1 MTSPDPRSVA
11 GCLASR
17 RRARHAV
24 NRAIVVIASAAL
36 LAACSGG
43 SGGAYSSGGPG
54 GSPGGNGASL
64 SVSTHQL
71 TVSAGLA
78 DAAPTASLQ
87 LIVTNPP
94 ATLYVGYQ
102 TTNNGISAVA
112 LGDATADTATIDI
125 SFWAPGT
132 LGVGTYVDTLSLAAC
147 LDDACATQIASSPQT
162 VSVTYVV
169 TAGGGGG
176 GGTPWLDGI
185 SPTSVVA
192 GAPGFTLTVSGSGFT
207 AGSSVQW
214 NGSSRATT
222 YVSPYQLTG
231 QITAADVASAGS
243 AVVTV
248 SNAGGGGSN
257 GITFTIQAPVALGLS
272 AVYPSLVA
280 SGGRDFVLSAIGSGF
295 VPSSTVT
302 WSGAALPT
310 TYVSPTELWASVSA
324 ADIASPGTASIA
336 VQNPAAT
343 SSAATLVIGAPSKDA
358 VSFQITPSHAGV
370 IELDPVS
377 FPTASTWSVDLGG
390 EPSYALVAGGK
401 VFVTVAL
408 STSSEIVALDSA
420 TGTTVWGPISLSGY
434 ANAAYDGG
442 RVFVIS
448 AGIGTA
454 ALVQALDAATGAPQ
468 WSTLLNTQYMFS
480 SAITA
485 ANGMVYTG
493 GAGSGG
499 TVYAVNAANGAI
511 AWTKGVANGD
521 SSIPAVTA
529 DGVYVTYPCQTY
541 DFRPGSGT
549 SAWSNNSGCSG
560 GGGGTPVVANGVLYA
575 PNGFGSYDGITFDAE
590 TGALLGSYAA
600 DYVPA
605 IGPTTGYFLQGGTL
619 RGITLSNHTV
629 QWSFAGDGHLV
640 TSPIG
645 VNDYVIVG
653 SSAGNV
659 YALDGTTGSQVWSV
673 NVGAAVPA
681 GAGWGA
687 RMPFSGL
694 SAGGGLLMVP
704 AGNTL
709 TAYTLSATP

>member
-231 QITAADVASAGS
+231 QITAA
-243 AVVTV
+243 
-248 SNAGGGGSN
+248 
-257 GITFTIQAPVALGLS
+257 
-272 AVYPSLVA
+272 
-280 SGGRDFVLSAIGSGF
+280 AIASGF

-659 YALDGTTGSQVWSV
+659 YALDGTTGSSYRGSWRPS
-673 NVGAAVPA
+673 AH
-681 GAGWGA
+681 
-687 RMPFSGL
+687 RRHSTR
-694 SAGGGLLMVP
+694 AGGRF
-704 AGNTL
+704 
-709 TAYTLSATP
+709 